1 MSTQRIVIGITGAS
15 GAVYARRMI
24 HALSK
29 AHWHTHLVV
38 SPLGQRL
45 LHDEL
50 GMEGIDLGALLGKD
64 APEPDLPI
72 TLHHFRDVGAAIAS
86 GSFQHEGMVICPCS
100 SNTLSAV
107 ANGSQQNLLHRAAHV
122 CLKERRRLVLLHRE
136 MPLSVVDIRNMLA
149 ATEAGAILCP
159 ASPYPALPHGTWLE
173 EFGKGAFTYTAAYN
187 LAGWPGAVVRGGT
200 SPEGLPIG
208 VQIVTRPWRED
219 VALAVAGYLEG
230 ALGGWQKPPI

>member
-1 MSTQRIVIGITGAS
+1 MAIGASPLSTQRIVIGITGAS

-64 APEPDLPI
+64 APAPDLPI

-100 SNTLSAV
+100 SNTLAAV

-159 ASPYPALPHGTWLE
+159 ASPGFYLLPQSIDDLVD
-173 EFGKGAFTYTAAYN
+173 F
-187 LAGWPGAVVRGGT
+187 VVARV
-200 SPEGLPIG
+200 LDLIG
-208 VQIVTRPWRED
+208 VEHDLSERWGAEGEERRAKSEEREARD
-219 VALAVAGYLEG
+219 
-230 ALGGWQKPPI
+230 